1 MDLSVKQLRALAVH
15 VLNVGL
21 APSSKESL
29 QPQLQQLSKDMSR
42 LVSEHSAALSP
53 CSLSG
58 AR

>member
-1 MDLSVKQLRALAVH
+1 MDRTAKQRALAVH

-21 APSSKESL
+21 ALSSKESL
-29 QPQLQQLSKDMSR
+29 QTQLQQLTKDMSR
-42 LVSEHSAALSP
+42 LVSQHTAALSP